1 MGLVFDPNSH
11 DRLVQVLAKE
21 DFPARYQDLCRNFL
35 AYDPG
40 GAPFNMKEAKRLFR
54 EHCAEVTADKRF
66 KMIFFGKEEV
76 VGWRWEASLRVMNYN
91 SLEPM
96 MRGELLDG
104 TRSVGSTWLNIAEQ
118 AGAYL
123 TPPLTW
129 QDFSKPI
136 LQYNRPCFD
145 GRPET
150 LERLIP
156 ELVSL
161 FRLVKQAVREHWE
174 TTAGAVQSG
183 S

>member
-1 MGLVFDPNSH
+1 MGLVFDRNSH
-11 DRLVQVLAKE
+11 DRLLQVLAKE
-21 DFPARYQDLCRNFL
+21 DFPAKYQDLCRDFL
-35 AYDPG
+35 AYDPE
-40 GAPFNMKEAKRLFR
+40 GAPFNMKEAQRLFR

-104 TRSVGSTWLNIAEQ
+104 TRSVGSTWLSLALD
-118 AGAYL
+118 AGLYCQ
-123 TPPLTW
+123 PPLSS
-129 QDFSKPI
+129 QDFLKPA
-136 LQYNRPCFD
+136 LPYNRPCFD

-150 LERLIP
+150 LERLVP

-161 FRLVKQAVREHWE
+161 FRLVKQAIQMHWE
-174 TTAGAVQSG
+174 TTASAAEAGP
-183 S
+183 